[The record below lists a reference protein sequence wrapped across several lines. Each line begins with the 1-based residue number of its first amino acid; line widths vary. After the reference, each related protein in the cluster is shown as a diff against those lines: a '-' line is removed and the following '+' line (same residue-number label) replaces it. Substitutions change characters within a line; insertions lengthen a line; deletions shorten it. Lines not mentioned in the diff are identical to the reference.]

1 MNYKKRLLSCTAIL
15 LSMAMT
21 AEVFAAPPAVTYD
34 ETLYVNMDSYGSPTK
49 TSIVKNKNHFIFLLP
64 QSSFILPFS

>member
-1 MNYKKRLLSCTAIL
+1 
-15 LSMAMT
+15 MAMT

-49 TSIVKNKNHFIFLLP
+49 TSIVKNYSLNSNTSVTDHG
-64 QSSFILPFS
+64 